1 MSLNEIWD
9 SAGGNPFYPL
19 VSKNS
24 HLFIAS
30 TLLVTSVILVGFF
43 GINRSLLNLPLL
55 GVPASLAFGFGAVFM
70 ICAVGVYV

>member
-1 MSLNEIWD
+1 MRPELFTYLISTLLSIQRGSIAPMSLNEIWD

-30 TLLVTSVILVGFF
+30 TLLVTCKFDLSG
-43 GINRSLLNLPLL
+43 G
-55 GVPASLAFGFGAVFM
+55 PA
-70 ICAVGVYV
+70 